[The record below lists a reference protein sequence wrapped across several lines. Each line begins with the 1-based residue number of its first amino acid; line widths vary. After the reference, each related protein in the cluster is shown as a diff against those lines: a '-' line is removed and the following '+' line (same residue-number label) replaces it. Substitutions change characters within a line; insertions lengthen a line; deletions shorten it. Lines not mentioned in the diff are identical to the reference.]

1 MHQFWLPIMIS
12 LKVVHMECRRMIIKK
27 FLCVTASCIFL
38 LAACDNDRDILL
50 EEALEKAGNNR
61 AELEQVLA
69 HYAGDSIKLEAAKF
83 LIRNLPGHY
92 SYADTSELIPYYDAV
107 DSFTCR

>member
-1 MHQFWLPIMIS
+1 M
-12 LKVVHMECRRMIIKK
+12 
-27 FLCVTASCIFL
+27 TASCIFL
-38 LAACDNDRDILL
+38 LTACDNDRDILL

-61 AELEQVLA
+61 TELEQVLA

-107 DSFTCR
+107 DSLLVVMGDPITSFFLDFFFFIMPPPGQNPD